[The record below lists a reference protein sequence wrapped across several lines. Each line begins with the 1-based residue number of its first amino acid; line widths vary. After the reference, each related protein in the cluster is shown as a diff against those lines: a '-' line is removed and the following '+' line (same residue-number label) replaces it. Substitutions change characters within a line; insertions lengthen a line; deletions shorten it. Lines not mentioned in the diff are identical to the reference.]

1 MSCLDISGASGL
13 SSSEYKKYIE
23 AWKKF
28 EFIQRFDSNVSTQ
41 IHNNVKGLQYYSFS
55 NYTEKNLFIK
65 GQAEH
70 VEAYPYYTALFT
82 TVQKNYS

>member
-13 SSSEYKKYIE
+13 SSSEYKNYIE

-28 EFIQRFDSNVSTQ
+28 EFIQRFDSNVSTNIQ
-41 IHNNVKGLQYYSFS
+41 NNVTGLQYYSFS

-65 GQAEH
+65 GQSEH
-70 VEAYPYYTALFT
+70 MQAYPYYSTLFT
-82 TVQKNYS
+82 TVQKIYK